1 MSNAHERALTSLRF
15 ACHKGLLDN
24 VLLLFPSR
32 CVCSRLRHFIVSKDS
47 SLMILLLLAALP
59 PPLQPITVHLATPS
73 GGGTMTTMSAHQHQQ
88 HHGFDLP
95 YPFRKFP
102 LSINVAAAA
111 NVEFN
116 DEFTASTSNS
126 MSTRSSMRTQRQMK
140 TPQRHTTCITFSTYL
155 LPAQHLPLLQHFQH
169 TFPHPPPPPM
179 EGEQGVSQVAYTTAT
194 NNTRSFLPSLQ

>member
-1 MSNAHERALTSLRF
+1 MFKAQALNRVEGF
-15 ACHKGLLDN
+15 HPD
-24 VLLLFPSR
+24 
-32 CVCSRLRHFIVSKDS
+32 DS
-47 SLMILLLLAALP
+47 STPSSSTTTAAANNGP
-59 PPLQPITVHLATPS
+59 PGDLFSTATPS

-95 YPFRKFP
+95 YPFCKFP
-102 LSINVAAAA
+102 SSINVAAAA

-126 MSTRSSMRTQRQMK
+126 ISTRSSMRTQRQMK

-155 LPAQHLPLLQHFQH
+155 LPAQHLPLLQHFRH

-194 NNTRSFLPSLQ
+194 NNTRSFLPSLR